1 MLWFTTELV
10 GAAVFAF
17 ILSLHDIRTLRL
29 PNRITLLF
37 FAWELLWVTLSIGNP
52 RFNAI
57 SLMEVILLAL
67 TWGVLAVFLGMGG
80 GDFKLLFPL
89 ALLLRTPSALLISL
103 TLAALSGGLFAAF
116 RRITLSSHL
125 PFAPFLTVSAL
136 ITAIS
141 SG

>member
-1 MLWFTTELV
+1 MLWFTIELI
-10 GAAVFAF
+10 GAAVFAL
-17 ILSLHDIRTLRL
+17 ILSVHDIRSLRL
-29 PNRITLLF
+29 PNRITLVF
-37 FAWELLWVTLSIGNP
+37 FAWELLWVTLSIGKP

-89 ALLLRTPSALLISL
+89 ALLLRTPSAMLVSL
-103 TLAALSGGLFAAF
+103 TLAALSGGLFAAL
-116 RRITLSSHL
+116 RRISLSSHL
-125 PFAPFLTVSAL
+125 PFAPFLTLSAL